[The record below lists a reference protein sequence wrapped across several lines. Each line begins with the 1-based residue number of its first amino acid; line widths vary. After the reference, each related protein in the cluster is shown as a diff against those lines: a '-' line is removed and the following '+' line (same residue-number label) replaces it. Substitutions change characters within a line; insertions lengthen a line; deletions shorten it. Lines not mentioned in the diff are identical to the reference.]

1 MLIGKRCAVTHRQSA
16 GPYFMDIRM
25 RASVCFI
32 ALLLGWCFLGCSR
45 NYTPQ
50 EMNLVTLEAAS
61 RKVSGALVNREFFV
75 SSGARPYLGR
85 FFTEDE
91 FQGGPFGVVVV
102 SYKAWQNIFRSRPE
116 VVGSR
121 IQLDGR
127 QSTIVGVA
135 EPGFSPGGSSE
146 IWIPKP

>member
-1 MLIGKRCAVTHRQSA
+1 
-16 GPYFMDIRM
+16 MDIRM
-25 RASVCFI
+25 RASVCSI
-32 ALLLGWCFLGCSR
+32 ALLLGCCFLGCSR
-45 NYTPQ
+45 NDTPQ
-50 EMNLVTLEAAS
+50 EMNLVTIEAS

-91 FQGGPFGVVVV
+91 FQGGPSVVAVV